1 MIEPPRLRAL
11 AIASTWGTV
20 LLEASV
26 AVTML
31 VTATAR
37 GRLALLR
44 HVLLLGFCV
53 VTYTF
58 APVAGFGWLL
68 LVMGAAQTDEADVWL
83 RRAYVAAFLVVLLYS
98 EVPWAGLL
106 LDLTG

>member
-1 MIEPPRLRAL
+1 
-11 AIASTWGTV
+11 
-20 LLEASV
+20 
-26 AVTML
+26 ML
-31 VTATAR
+31 VTAAR
-37 GRLALLR
+37 EWPSVRCGTS
-44 HVLLLGFCV
+44 LLLGFCV
-53 VTYTF
+53 VTYAF

-83 RRAYVAAFLVVLLYS
+83 RRAYVAAFLVVLFYS

>member
-1 MIEPPRLRAL
+1 M
-11 AIASTWGTV
+11 
-20 LLEASV
+20 
-26 AVTML
+26 
-31 VTATAR
+31 
-37 GRLALLR
+37 LLR
-44 HVLLLGFCV
+44 HGLLLGFCV
-53 VTYTF
+53 VTYAF